1 MDELVGA
8 FCDLLT
14 CLCFLAG
21 GFFSVVGGIGIVR
34 LPDFYSRLHGGGITD
49 TLGAGL
55 ILLGL
60 AFQAGW
66 SLALAKVVMILGFL
80 LMTSPT
86 GCHALAH
93 AALSDG
99 LEPLLHDP
107 ALNETSAGQE
117 SNAQ

>member
-1 MDELVGA
+1 MDGIAGLL
-8 FCDLLT
+8 CDVMSGL
-14 CLCFLAG
+14 CLLAG
-21 GFFSVVGGIGIVR
+21 GFFSIVGGVGIVR

-60 AFQAGW
+60 ALQAGL
-66 SLALAKVVMILGFL
+66 SLALAKVFMILMFL

-99 LEPLLHDP
+99 LHPLLHD
-107 ALNETSAGQE
+107 SAAAK
-117 SNAQ
+117 SNSGPHSDA